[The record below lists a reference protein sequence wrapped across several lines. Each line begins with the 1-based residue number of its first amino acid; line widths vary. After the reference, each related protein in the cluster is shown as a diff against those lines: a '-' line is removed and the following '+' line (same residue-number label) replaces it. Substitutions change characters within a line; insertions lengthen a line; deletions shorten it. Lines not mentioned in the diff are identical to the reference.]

1 MRRILLVIEYDG
13 TDYHGFQRQDA
24 RLRTVQ
30 GELEAGLARVL
41 GEEVTV
47 AGAGRT
53 DARVHAIG
61 QAATFDTNRPI
72 PVENVVGALN
82 STLPGDVTVVSAEEV
97 ALSFHPRR
105 DAKRKQYCYRILN
118 RTLPS
123 PFINRYAWH
132 LREPLDA
139 ERMQAAADRLVGEHD
154 FAAFCASGSTV
165 KTTVR
170 KLQRVDVAR
179 EGDTIEVRIEGNG
192 FLYMMVRII
201 VGTLVEVGAGRMSA
215 EQVAEILAGGDRRAA
230 ARTAPP
236 QGLTL
241 IEVSY

>member
-1 MRRILLVIEYDG
+1 MRRVLLVIQYDG

-30 GELEAGLARVL
+30 GELEEGLARVL
-41 GEEVTV
+41 GEEVV
-47 AGAGRT
+47 VIGAGRT

-61 QAATFDTNRPI
+61 QAVTFDTHRPI
-72 PVENVVGALN
+72 PIENLVGALN
-82 STLPGDVTVVSAEEV
+82 ATLPGDISVMSAEEV
-97 ALSFHPRR
+97 DRSFHPRR
-105 DAKRKQYCYRILN
+105 DAKGKQYCYRILN
-118 RTLPS
+118 RALPS

-132 LREPLDA
+132 LREPLDVA
-139 ERMQAAADRLVGEHD
+139 RMQAAADRLVGEHD

-170 KLQRVDVAR
+170 ELRRVDVSR
-179 EGDTIEVRIEGNG
+179 EGETIEVRIEGNG

-201 VGTLVEVGAGRMSA
+201 VGTLVEVGAGRMSD

-230 ARTAPP
+230 ARTAPA

>member
-1 MRRILLVIEYDG
+1 MRRILLVIQYDG
-13 TDYHGFQRQDA
+13 TDFHGFQRQDA

-30 GELEAGLARVL
+30 GELEAGLERVL
-41 GEEVTV
+41 GEEVV
-47 AGAGRT
+47 VNGSGRT

-61 QAATFDTNRPI
+61 QAATFDTDRPI
-72 PVENVVGALN
+72 PVENLPGALN
-82 STLPGDVTVVSAEEV
+82 SALPVDMSVMSAEEV
-97 ALSFHPRR
+97 DQSFHPRR
-105 DAKRKQYCYRILN
+105 DAKGKQYCYRILN
-118 RTLPS
+118 RALPS

-132 LREPLDA
+132 LREPLDVA
-139 ERMQAAADRLVGEHD
+139 RMQAAAARLVGEHD
-154 FAAFCASGSTV
+154 FVAFCASGSTV
-165 KTTVR
+165 QTTVR
-170 KLQRVDVAR
+170 ELRRVDVSR
-179 EGDTIEVRIEGNG
+179 EGETIEVRIEGNG

-241 IEVSY
+241 MEVSF

>member
-1 MRRILLVIEYDG
+1 MRRILLVIQYDG

-30 GELEAGLARVL
+30 GELEAGLARAL
-41 GEEVTV
+41 GEEVV
-47 AGAGRT
+47 VNGAGRT
-53 DARVHAIG
+53 DAGVHAIG
-61 QAATFDTNRPI
+61 QAATFDTDRPI
-72 PVENVVGALN
+72 PIENLAGALN
-82 STLPGDVTVVSAEEV
+82 DTLPGDISVMSAEEV
-97 ALSFHPRR
+97 DLSFHPRR
-105 DAKRKQYCYRILN
+105 DARGKEYCYRILN
-118 RTLPS
+118 RKLPS
-123 PFINRYAWH
+123 PFINRYAWQV
-132 LREPLDA
+132 REPLDA
-139 ERMQAAADRLVGEHD
+139 QRMQTAADILVGEHD
-154 FAAFCASGSTV
+154 FAAFCASGSAV

-170 KLQRVDVAR
+170 KLRRVDVAR
-179 EGDTIEVRIEGNG
+179 EGETIEVRIEGNG

-215 EQVAEILAGGDRRAA
+215 EQVAEILARGDRRAA